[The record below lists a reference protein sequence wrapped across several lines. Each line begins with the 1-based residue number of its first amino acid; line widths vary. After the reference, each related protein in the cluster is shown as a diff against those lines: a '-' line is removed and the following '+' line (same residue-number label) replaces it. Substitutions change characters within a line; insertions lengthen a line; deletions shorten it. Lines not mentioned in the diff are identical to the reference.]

1 MEKSEVKSI
10 LIVALL
16 FIVIL
21 LGTCEVRYRLNKPT
35 PTGQDTLSGAL
46 YRKEKLDHIRALER
60 QIIDLQT
67 RNDSLRDRAK
77 TQKQNLSLLR
87 PRVQSYQKALTD
99 QLDRLDS
106 SCVQADSLRS
116 TADSLIAIQNRA
128 DSTCIETIG
137 TLEQL
142 VGNRDSTLLVETQV
156 NEQLRDLQK
165 EQALRAQYLTE
176 QLNTALK
183 LQRRKTRQNKILAG
197 SLLLLSGIMTAV
209 LAPHYLK

>member
-10 LIVALL
+10 TIVALL

-21 LGTCEVRYRLNKPT
+21 LGTCEVRYRLNKPV
-35 PTGQDTLSGAL
+35 PTDQDTLIGAL
-46 YRKEKLDHIRALER
+46 YRKEKQNHIRALER
-60 QIIDLQT
+60 QIAGLQT
-67 RNDSLRDRAK
+67 RNDSLRQQAL
-77 TQKQNLSLLR
+77 TQKRTLTQLR
-87 PRVQSYQKALTD
+87 PRVQSYQQVLSD

-106 SCVQADSLRS
+106 SCVQADSLRGI
-116 TADSLIAIQNRA
+116 ADSLIVLQNQA
-128 DSTCIETIG
+128 DSACIETIG

-142 VGNRDSTLLVETQV
+142 VGNRDSSLLVESQV
-156 NEQLRDLQK
+156 NQQLRDLQK
-165 EQALRAQYLTE
+165 EQDLRAQYLTE

-197 SLLLLSGIMTAV
+197 SLLLLSGITTAV